1 METDIKSRENSVMNS
16 AGTDGEKASV
26 RMEIMGGETNEAL

>member
-1 METDIKSRENSVMNS
+1 MESAIKSRENSVMNS
-16 AGTDGEKASV
+16 AGEGEEKASA